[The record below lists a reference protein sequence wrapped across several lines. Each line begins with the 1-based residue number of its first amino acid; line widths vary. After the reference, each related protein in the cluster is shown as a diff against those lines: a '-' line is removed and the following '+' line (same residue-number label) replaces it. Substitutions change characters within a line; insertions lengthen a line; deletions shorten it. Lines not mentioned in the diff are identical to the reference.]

1 MKLII
6 VTDYNLPSDG
16 YKPMC
21 GTCKY
26 RGNVS
31 ITYDVANGIP
41 IMLKGKLKNVTIT
54 GVHCNHPSTPN
65 KLVQYEYICD
75 NFCPVNDLL
84 KRIFLTKRLI

>member
-6 VTDYNLPSDG
+6 VTDYYLENKH
-16 YKPMC
+16 KPMC

-31 ITYDVANGIP
+31 IAYDVGGGIP
-41 IMLKGKLKNVTIT
+41 IMLDGELKNVRVT
-54 GVHCNHPSTPN
+54 GVHCDHPDATD
-65 KLVQYEYICD
+65 VTVEYDSMCD
-75 NFCPVNDLL
+75 RFYPINDLF